1 MRIVEALAFVLMTAA
16 GLATVLGSLPLLAIR
31 HLDHRTH
38 DTLLGFAAGIMLA
51 VVGLDLVPQSSK
63 ETGGSAGLV
72 ALGIATGALTIFVLV
87 RAIRRMPLP
96 MPFVRNHEPIDP
108 GAAFLIF
115 LALAIHNAPEGLA
128 TGLGYANGL
137 TPGGHAVALSIAF
150 QNIPEGLLV
159 SLAVFAETRSRRA
172 ATGYCFL
179 SGVVEPIAGVMA
191 LLWLSFDPAA
201 MGFVSS
207 FAAGA
212 MLSVVAIQM
221 IPESHR
227 HGYHG
232 IATLALVAGVALAIG
247 LDGLVRA
254 GLG

>member
-1 MRIVEALAFVLMTAA
+1 MTAA
-16 GLATVLGSLPLLAIR
+16 GLATVLGSVPLLAVR
-31 HLDHRTH
+31 NLDHRTH

-51 VVGLDLVPQSSK
+51 VAGLDLLPQS
-63 ETGGSAGLV
+63 TAQARGSAWITAMGLAIGAV
-72 ALGIATGALTIFVLV
+72 AIFVLV

-96 MPFVRNHEPIDP
+96 MPFVRNHEPMNP
-108 GAAFLIF
+108 GAAFMIF

-137 TPGGHAVALSIAF
+137 TPAGHAVALSIAF

-179 SGVVEPIAGVMA
+179 SGAVEPIAGVLA

-201 MGFVSS
+201 MGFASA

-212 MLSVVAIQM
+212 MLSVVAFQM

-232 IATLALVAGVALAIG
+232 IATLAILAGIGLAIG
-247 LDGLVRA
+247 VDALVRV
-254 GLG
+254 GLS